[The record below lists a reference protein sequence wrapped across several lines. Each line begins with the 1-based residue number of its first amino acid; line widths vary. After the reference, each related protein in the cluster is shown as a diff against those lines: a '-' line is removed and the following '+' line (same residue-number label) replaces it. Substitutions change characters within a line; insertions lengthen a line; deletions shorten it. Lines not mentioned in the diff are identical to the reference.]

1 MIVLKI
7 KVNKWTR
14 CDLLRVKFWHLREDG
29 HFYLIFISRYKLAKE
44 GLISCKEKAFTREN
58 YLSQGDRMME
68 QCWTGDLW
76 NSCSA
81 TCVCD
86 FLGGGR
92 ESHLSCMKLVLFH
105 LRSHCKGKQQLWS
118 MPWEFCSAVF
128 GDGSR
133 RFEGWYDVCDMLTE
147 QLLFMVQWWLYLSR
161 AVQSPTILQ
170 NTFYHIAVFHFLLFL
185 WFWVY
190 LLCPLIPKS
199 NPLD

>member
-1 MIVLKI
+1 
-7 KVNKWTR
+7 
-14 CDLLRVKFWHLREDG
+14 
-29 HFYLIFISRYKLAKE
+29 
-44 GLISCKEKAFTREN
+44 
-58 YLSQGDRMME
+58 MME
-68 QCWTGDLW
+68 QYWTGDLW

-86 FLGGGR
+86 FRGGGN
-92 ESHLSCMKLVLFH
+92 HLSCVKLVLLH

-161 AVQSPTILQ
+161 AVQPPTILQ

-199 NPLD
+199 NPLDQDRLVASKTTANPKTKASSLTRTMCTCLTSFECLHGEKSPNSPHIDST